1 MHVPVRAESG
11 TRTEAGTGTETGTE
25 IGTGT
30 KPKLELRLEPKLKP
44 ELEPE
49 LRLEPKLKPKPEL
62 KGGCPREES
71 SPGTAPSAIAGLPT
85 EWENSQASVGHGP
98 HPEMVVLLQIGL

>member
-1 MHVPVRAESG
+1 MEP
-11 TRTEAGTGTETGTE
+11 
-25 IGTGT
+25 
-30 KPKLELRLEPKLKP
+30 ELRLEPEAELELKVEPEVKL
-44 ELEPE
+44 ELEPK
-49 LRLEPKLKPKPEL
+49 LRLEPEPKLKPKPEL

-71 SPGTAPSAIAGLPT
+71 FPGTAPSAIAGLPT

>member
-1 MHVPVRAESG
+1 MYVPVRAESG
-11 TRTEAGTGTETGTE
+11 TRNETGA
-25 IGTGT
+25 GT
-30 KPKLELRLEPKLKP
+30 KPKL
-44 ELEPE
+44 E

>member
-11 TRTEAGTGTETGTE
+11 TRNET
-25 IGTGT
+25 GTGT
-30 KPKLELRLEPKLKP
+30 KPRLEPKLKP

>member
-11 TRTEAGTGTETGTE
+11 TRNET
-25 IGTGT
+25 GTGT

-62 KGGCPREES
+62 KGGCP
-71 SPGTAPSAIAGLPT
+71 PGRILPGGQPLSAIAGLPT

>member
-1 MHVPVRAESG
+1 VMHVPVRAESG
-11 TRTEAGTGTETGTE
+11 TRNET
-25 IGTGT
+25 GTGT

-49 LRLEPKLKPKPEL
+49 LRLEPKLEPKPEL
-62 KGGCPREES
+62 KGGCPREEFF
-71 SPGTAPSAIAGLPT
+71 PGTAPSAIAGLPT

>member
-11 TRTEAGTGTETGTE
+11 TRNET
-25 IGTGT
+25 GTGT
-30 KPKLELRLEPKLKP
+30 KPKLELRLEPKL
-44 ELEPE
+44 E
-49 LRLEPKLKPKPEL
+49 PKPEL

-71 SPGTAPSAIAGLPT
+71 FPGTAPSAIAGLPT

>member
-1 MHVPVRAESG
+1 MEP
-11 TRTEAGTGTETGTE
+11 
-25 IGTGT
+25 
-30 KPKLELRLEPKLKP
+30 ELRLEPEA
-44 ELEPE
+44 ELELKVEPE
-49 LRLEPKLKPKPEL
+49 VKLELEPKLKPKPEL

>member
-1 MHVPVRAESG
+1 MPVRAESG
-11 TRTEAGTGTETGTE
+11 TRNET
-25 IGTGT
+25 GTGT

-49 LRLEPKLKPKPEL
+49 LRLEPKLEPKPEL
-62 KGGCPREES
+62 KGGRPRDS
-71 SPGTAPSAIAGLPT
+71 PSAIAGLPT
-85 EWENSQASVGHGP
+85 ERENSQASVGHGP

>member
-1 MHVPVRAESG
+1 MEP
-11 TRTEAGTGTETGTE
+11 
-25 IGTGT
+25 
-30 KPKLELRLEPKLKP
+30 ELRLEPEAELELKVEPEVKL
-44 ELEPE
+44 ELEPK
-49 LRLEPKLKPKPEL
+49 LRLEPEPKLKPKPEL

>member
-11 TRTEAGTGTETGTE
+11 TRNET
-25 IGTGT
+25 GTGT
-30 KPKLELRLEPKLKP
+30 KPELEPELRLEPKLKP

>member
-11 TRTEAGTGTETGTE
+11 TRNET
-25 IGTGT
+25 GTGT

-71 SPGTAPSAIAGLPT
+71 FLGTAPRQLPVFPRNGKT
-85 EWENSQASVGHGP
+85 HR
-98 HPEMVVLLQIGL
+98 HP